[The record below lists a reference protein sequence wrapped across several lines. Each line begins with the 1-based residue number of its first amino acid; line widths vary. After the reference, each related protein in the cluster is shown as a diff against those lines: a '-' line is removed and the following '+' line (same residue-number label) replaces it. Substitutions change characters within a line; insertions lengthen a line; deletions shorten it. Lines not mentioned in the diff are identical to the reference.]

1 MRSYSLDF
9 TKTFFDHV
17 VRLAEKNDMSLSQF
31 VEIILTH
38 HFHHGGTIA
47 YILDEEIKLMPSPNI
62 EHTSE
67 VTYLEF
73 KK

>member
-9 TKTFFDHV
+9 SKTFFDHV
-17 VRLAEKNDMSLSQF
+17 LRLAEKNDMSLSQY

-38 HFHHGGTIA
+38 HFHNGGTIA
-47 YILDEEIKLMPSPNI
+47 YVLDEEINLMPPPNI
-62 EHTSE
+62 KKPNKIS
-67 VTYLEF
+67 YLDF

>member
-47 YILDEEIKLMPSPNI
+47 YVLDEEIKLMPAPKLKNPQKIS
-62 EHTSE
+62 
-67 VTYLEF
+67 YLEF